1 MRFASYSKDLTAK
14 ARFKDSRSKIGLRWD
29 GTERVVLKGKDMSD
43 LRQRVFERD
52 KWACVDA
59 ELGDRCMGKLELSHW
74 PPRSK
79 SGGSDVFSQC
89 SCRCTKHHRLLDGK
103 GHDLHF

>member
-1 MRFASYSKDLTAK
+1 MRFARYSADRTAK

-43 LRQRVFERD
+43 LRRRVFERD
-52 KWACVDA
+52 KWTCV
-59 ELGDRCMGKLELSHW
+59 ECEYSNCKGPLELSHW

-79 SGGSDVFSQC
+79 SGGSDVDSQC
-89 SCRCTKHHRLLDGK
+89 SVRCQKHHRLLDG
-103 GHDLHF
+103 GGWDLHF

>member
-1 MRFASYSKDLTAK
+1 MRFARYSKELTAK

-43 LRQRVFERD
+43 LRRRVFERD
-52 KWACVDA
+52 QWTCVDS
-59 ELGDRCMGKLELSHW
+59 DTRCAGPLELSHQ

-79 SGGSDVFSQC
+79 SEGSDSMAGTK
-89 SCRCTKHHRLLDGK
+89 CRCQFHHRLLDGK
-103 GHDLHF
+103 GMPLHF